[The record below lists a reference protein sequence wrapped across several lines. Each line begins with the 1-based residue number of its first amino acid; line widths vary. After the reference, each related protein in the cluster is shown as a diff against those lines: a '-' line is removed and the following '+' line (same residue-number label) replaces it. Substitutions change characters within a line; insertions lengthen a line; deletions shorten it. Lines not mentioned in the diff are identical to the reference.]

1 MKQKKI
7 LIIGLGNIGLNHLRA
22 AKRFYPNVKLYGY
35 DKKKI
40 SKNFLQK
47 NNVNLLINLKKKL
60 IFDLVIISTNS
71 KERFNLFLEL
81 VKHNIVKNILFEK
94 FVFFKTKQFQETLKI
109 LNKKKINAW
118 VNCIR
123 REIKIF
129 KLIKKKLSK
138 KNQLFYQS
146 KDWGMGCNSIHF
158 IDLFSFLLGSTK
170 IKPIYINLEKKIY
183 KSKRKGYMEFKGSMK
198 FMIGNSTLT
207 IQDDYSFNK
216 KIFKIITEKKNFSFN
231 KKENI
236 LVEKNINDKFTKKYI
251 CEEPKV
257 SLVSY
262 KVINKIINNKKIDLV
277 SLKESF
283 LLHKVLIDIFSKHLR
298 NGNFKKKLKIT

>member
-7 LIIGLGNIGLNHLRA
+7 LIIGLGRIGINHLRA
-22 AKRFYPNVKLYGY
+22 AKKFYPSIKIYIY

-40 SKNFLQK
+40 SKKFLEK
-47 NNVNLLINLKKKL
+47 YNLNLLTNLRKKL
-60 IFDLVIISTNS
+60 SFDLVIISTNS

-94 FVFFKTKQFQETLKI
+94 FVFFKNKQFKETLKI

-123 REIKIF
+123 REIEIF
-129 KLIKKKLSK
+129 KIIKKKISK
-138 KNQLFYQS
+138 KIEFLYQF
-146 KDWGMGCNSIHF
+146 KDWSMGCNSIHF

-170 IKPIYINLEKKIY
+170 IKPIDINLDKKIY

-198 FMIGNSTLT
+198 FMIGNSTLI
-207 IQDDYSFNK
+207 IQDGYSFNK
-216 KIFKIITEKKNFSFN
+216 KIFKITTEKKTFLFN

-236 LVEKNINDKFTKKYI
+236 LIERNIKGKFIKKYI
-251 CEEPKV
+251 SEEPKV

-262 KVINKIINNKKIDLV
+262 KIINKIINNKKINLV

-283 LLHKVLIDIFSKHLR
+283 SLHKVLIDVFSKHLKK
-298 NGNFKKKLKIT
+298 NKFKKKLKIT